1 MKKRLKHILPLAL
14 AVFVLC
20 IGQTGCGSMHSEAT
34 EPFAGETEQESHMQE
49 NSGDRSEPAEDT
61 PDSAGER
68 EAVTVRVGSL
78 KGPTSLGILS
88 LMEKSGANQTF
99 DTYQFCMA
107 TGADELLPLMVKG
120 ELDIALLP
128 ANVAS
133 VLYARTNGEVVVIDI
148 NTLGVLYLVT
158 ASESVRSI
166 ADLKG
171 RTICL
176 TGRGTTPEAAIR
188 FLCRANG
195 LAEEDYELEFK
206 SEATEVAVALANDP
220 EVIGLLPQPFVTA
233 AMMQNASLQIAVD
246 LNEAWRAAT
255 ASESGMVTGVTVVRR
270 QFFQDHPEAVAA
282 FVKEHAQSV
291 EAVNTDV
298 EAAAKL
304 AAEAGIVAKEQ
315 IAQKAIPACNL
326 VCVTGEEMKSAL
338 SAYLEVLESFEKAL
352 VGGQVPGDDFYGFAD
367 EE

>member
-1 MKKRLKHILPLAL
+1 MKKRLKRILPLAL
-14 AVFVLC
+14 AALLLC
-20 IGQTGCGSMHSEAT
+20 IGLTGCSSMRSEST
-34 EPFAGETEQESHMQE
+34 EPFAGDIAQ
-49 NSGDRSEPAEDT
+49 DRSEPENSESRFDLAQDT
-61 PDSAGER
+61 TDSAGER

-88 LMEKSGANQTF
+88 LMEKAGANQTF
-99 DTYQFCMA
+99 DTYQFRMA
-107 TGADELLPLMVKG
+107 TGADELLPLMVKN

-133 VLYARTNGEVVVIDI
+133 VLYAGTDGEVAVIDI

-158 ASESVRSI
+158 ASESVSSI

-171 RTICL
+171 KTICL
-176 TGRGTTPEAAIR
+176 TGKGTTPEAAIR
-188 FLCRANG
+188 FLCKAYG
-195 LAEEDYELEFK
+195 LAEEDYKLEFK
-206 SEATEVAVALANDP
+206 SEATEVAVTLANDP
-220 EVIGLLPQPFVTA
+220 DVIGLLPQPFVTA
-233 AMMQNASLQIAVD
+233 ALMQNASLRIAVD
-246 LNEAWRAAT
+246 LNEAWKNVT
-255 ASESGMVTGVTVVRR
+255 ADKSGMVTGVTVVRK
-270 QFFQDHPEAVAA
+270 QFLREHPEAVSS
-282 FVKEHAQSV
+282 FVEEHARSV
-291 EAVNTDV
+291 EAVNADT

-304 AAEAGIVAKEQ
+304 AVEAGIIAKEQ

-352 VGGQVPGDDFYGFAD
+352 VGGQIPGDDFYGFAD